1 MEVSLVLL
9 NRDVPLIEVS
19 QRRGSTMPCN
29 LSIPYIT
36 YILPLAIYKLW

>member
-9 NRDVPLIEVS
+9 NRDVPSIEVS
-19 QRRGSTMPCN
+19 QRRSSRMPYN

-36 YILPLAIYKLW
+36 YILSLAIYKLW